1 MYSIRLFLNVMRTRK
16 CGALEAQAWLA
27 HKPSN
32 GEFKYNPK
40 DKTNGKA

>member
-1 MYSIRLFLNVMRTRK
+1 MRTRK

-27 HKPSN
+27 HEPST

-40 DKTNGKA
+40 ADNYVQQDPS